1 MSEAQIQQS
10 VPEVSA
16 TPETKPAPPVGV
28 TVNKRAVLV
37 KDQMVEM
44 PEKDQIRQA

>member
-10 VPEVSA
+10 VPEVSV
-16 TPETKPAPPVGV
+16 TPEQPPAPPVGV
-28 TVNKRAVLV
+28 TVNKRAVMVDGQL
-37 KDQMVEM
+37 VEM